1 MIRLTLAELQDELSS
16 ERNLLLVQDVDGV
29 CMPLVR
35 DPLERRLDP
44 GYIEAAASLEDSFRV
59 LTNGEHAGRRGLNRL
74 VEAALTGERDA
85 AAEGLYL
92 PGLAAGG
99 VQLQDSRGNLS
110 HPGVSEAELDFLGA
124 LPERLLERLESGL
137 RPLLPEASA
146 RERHRLIL
154 QAVLDNPVSPTI
166 NLNGLFAWVGPDP
179 GRRQTLQRLALEL
192 MAEHL
197 IEARTSGLDGSFFLH
212 LAPNLGR
219 ERGQERLMPAGH
231 AQGGTTDVQF
241 MLRGARKEVG
251 LLVLLNQHIAAR
263 CGKAPLGEDFN
274 ARQAPER
281 EADLLRICRERISED
296 QMPTLVGV
304 ADTITSEPLTDG
316 RGWSRGGSDRGFL
329 QLVQGLGECF
339 GRPNRVVLVDS
350 STGELDR
357 PSLGDPQLK
366 GLSDPEDPLHID
378 ALVPGGPA
386 EYVKWF
392 QQLAGRR
399 RALATADSRP
409 GFV

>member
-1 MIRLTLAELQDELSS
+1 MVRLTLAELQDELSR

-44 GYIEAAASLEDSFRV
+44 GYIEAAASLEDCFRV

-74 VEAALTGERDA
+74 VDEALASERDA
-85 AAEGLYL
+85 VAEGLYL

-99 VQLQDSRGNLS
+99 VQLQDRRGTLS
-110 HPGVSEAELDFLGA
+110 HPGVSEAELEFLGA
-124 LPERLLERLESGL
+124 IPERLLERLESGL
-137 RPLLPEASA
+137 RPLLPDASA
-146 RERHRLIL
+146 RERDRLSL

-179 GRRQTLQRLALEL
+179 ERRQSLQRLALDL

-197 IEARTSGLDGSFFLH
+197 AEACHCGLDGSFFLH
-212 LAPNLGR
+212 LAPNLGS

-251 LLVLLNQHIAAR
+251 LLVLLNHHIAAR
-263 CGKAPLGEDFN
+263 IGEAPLGQEFN
-274 ARQAPER
+274 ARDAPEL
-281 EADLLRICRERISED
+281 EADLLQICRERITAD

-304 ADTITSEPLTDG
+304 ADTITSEPLIDG
-316 RGWSRGGSDRGFL
+316 RGWCRGGSDRGFL
-329 QLVQGLGECF
+329 QLVQALGEHF
-339 GRPNRVVLVDS
+339 ERPNRVVLVDS
-350 STGELDR
+350 SAGELER
-357 PSLGDPQLK
+357 PSLSDPQLM

-378 ALVPGGPA
+378 ALVPGGPN
-386 EYVKWF
+386 EYVAWF
-392 QQLAGRR
+392 QQLARR
-399 RALATADSRP
+399 RQAV
-409 GFV
+409 GHG